1 MRTCAEIANGTQII
15 DADWGGEEGEC
26 LGKSILSFAS
36 TKHLCIHKNQYI
48 VLIDNP
54 LSQGLMSFPHLTIVI
69 SSSILYPCF
78 NDKLVRVCAS

>member
-36 TKHLCIHKNQYI
+36 TKHLCIHKNQYCPYRQPI
-48 VLIDNP
+48 KSRLNEFSTLDY
-54 LSQGLMSFPHLTIVI
+54 SYQ
-69 SSSILYPCF
+69 
-78 NDKLVRVCAS
+78 